1 MNNCKS
7 LPQSTQPHLLPG
19 LTSHLPTSNTK
30 RHMLDFLPCSC
41 CYLSPGCLPL
51 ASYLLKIS
59 SAHFYLEVSMSLPHK
74 HNWTT
79 SPFPGIVEDQGL
91 SVPHLKEQGS
101 RESESG
107 CQVWSTQSKRHGKW
121 IGGWFGLHA
130 SKQPNLAC
138 VPGHLGMRAL
148 DASSDEFLCLSFL
161 IS

>member
-7 LPQSTQPHLLPG
+7 PPQSTQLHSLPG

-79 SPFPGIVEDQGL
+79 SPFSWHYG
-91 SVPHLKEQGS
+91 GS
-101 RESESG
+101 RPVCPTLEGTRFERERVRLSSVVNTIKEAWEVDWGLVWAPCIQTTKPCMCAWPPGDESSG
-107 CQVWSTQSKRHGKW
+107 CFQ
-121 IGGWFGLHA
+121 
-130 SKQPNLAC
+130 
-138 VPGHLGMRAL
+138 
-148 DASSDEFLCLSFL
+148 
-161 IS
+161 